1 MPSPGTKRSY
11 LDSESSTG
19 GAALSLR
26 RHPLDRR
33 DEGSWCQ
40 HAMEAIA
47 IDDRHPARLTDQHLR
62 EGIVQGAVRRHGG
75 VQGTDPLTDPPVAVD
90 LIAVQLPDRAAV
102 AVEDDQPPPL
112 PVQPAAGFG
121 QRLVGVDDG
130 RAL

>member
-33 DEGSWCQ
+33 DEGSRCQ

-62 EGIVQGAVRRHGG
+62 EGIVQGTVRRHRGI
-75 VQGTDPLTDPPVAVD
+75 QGAGPLADPPIAVD
-90 LIAVQLPDRAAV
+90 AIAVQLADRAAV
-102 AVEDDQPPPL
+102 AIEDDQPHPL
-112 PVQPAAGFG
+112 PVQPA
-121 QRLVGVDDG
+121 
-130 RAL
+130 

>member
-33 DEGSWCQ
+33 DEGSRCQ
-40 HAMEAIA
+40 HALEAIA

-62 EGIVQGAVRRHGG
+62 EGIAHGTVRRHRGI
-75 VQGTDPLTDPPVAVD
+75 QGAAPAAAPPIAPAA
-90 LIAVQLPDRAAV
+90 IAVQPADGAAV
-102 AVEDDQPPPL
+102 ALADDHAPPP
-112 PVQPAAGFG
+112 PVHPPAA
-121 QRLVGVDDG
+121 
-130 RAL
+130 